1 MQHVILH
8 EYRIR
13 IPGVSP
19 KVLYHF
25 SDVHLSLADEH
36 STPEER
42 ARAAEKTQ
50 YWERGRLH
58 FAKHHGEPHDASAP
72 IAANEYLED
81 LLHTAA
87 DGDALIVAGD
97 LFDYVSAANVR
108 AYESRFSALPCPHVF
123 VRGNHESA
131 KSIPASGQLA
141 QIKQPVQLL
150 DLGDLI
156 IAGFDDASRV
166 ITAEQL
172 DALQSLLAQPK
183 PLIIALHI
191 PIQVSDNAPHRH
203 CDDYFRLNYEGAPAE
218 NLAFIDLI
226 CQNAGKIAA
235 VLAGHLHFLNACEL
249 APGIPQYVSSQGILG
264 NINRYYIGE

>member
-1 MQHVILH
+1 MSNIILH

-25 SDVHLSLADEH
+25 SDVHLSLSDAL
-36 STPEER
+36 STPEEC
-42 ARAAEKTQ
+42 AKAAEKTQ
-50 YWERGRLH
+50 SWEKERLN

-72 IAANEYLED
+72 IAASDYLD
-81 LLHTAA
+81 ALLRTAQG
-87 DGDALIVAGD
+87 GDALVIAGD
-97 LFDYVSAANVR
+97 LFDYVSPANVR
-108 AYESRFSALPCPHVF
+108 AYEARFGSLPFPHMF
-123 VRGNHESA
+123 VRGNHESV
-131 KSIPASGQLA
+131 KSIPDGSRLA
-141 QIKQPVQLL
+141 KIKRPVQLL
-150 DLGDLI
+150 DLGDLM
-156 IAGFDDASRV
+156 IAGFDDAARV
-166 ITAEQL
+166 ISAEQL
-172 DALQSLLAQPK
+172 DALRSLLAQPK

-191 PIQVSDNAPHRH
+191 PIQTQDNAQHRH